1 MSFLLIIRRTAAFIR
16 TCFPADP
23 SSWLLLLG
31 ATFLFVSHSLRW
43 WPQSS
48 AYFSKPVTWGIFAFL
63 MSFLVLAAGATA
75 CYLGLLGVKN
85 PARRL
90 LDSVLL
96 PVAISLLAIF
106 SVAFFCFR
114 DIGEPAYFVSQLPGA
129 PHLWEPHVLLA
140 LAVNLGTGFQFASIG
155 FILVAAFFVLYSWG
169 RATLPIHLPPESICD
184 ASASEDEHRRTM
196 RFVWMMVAIVFL
208 AWVPTVAL
216 ATVVDGLFP
225 HFRWP
230 RATSIF
236 WFDRLVDT
244 LSLLVFVVL
253 AVGKRARKMIPAM
266 LRIPRVNYLAM
277 AIVIPVAIAYV
288 GPLASYLH
296 SRMLWT
302 VHFWG
307 KYDPPLPSAYFG
319 LPNAYSLWYFA
330 PALAEEIAWRGFL
343 QPRFVRRYG
352 LARGIFLVGVVWG
365 AFHFFWDFNSHMTA
379 QAIGIRLVGRLIG
392 TICLSYALAW
402 LTIRS
407 ESILPAAVAH
417 ASYNAFLGVPSLPAH
432 NPLWLTRLLWAI
444 AGFVLFHFFPLPSP
458 STDAG
463 TDILPAPEPEPSEV

>member
-1 MSFLLIIRRTAAFIR
+1 MSFPI
-16 TCFPADP
+16 
-23 SSWLLLLG
+23 
-31 ATFLFVSHSLRW
+31 
-43 WPQSS
+43 
-48 AYFSKPVTWGIFAFL
+48 
-63 MSFLVLAAGATA
+63 LAAGATA
-75 CYLGLLGVKN
+75 CYLGLLGSKN
-85 PARRL
+85 PTRRL

-96 PVAISLLAIF
+96 PVAASLLAILI
-106 SVAFFCFR
+106 VAFFWFR
-114 DIGEPAYFVSQLPGA
+114 DVGEPAYFVSQVSGRPQLWD
-129 PHLWEPHVLLA
+129 PHIFLA

-169 RATLPIHLPPESICD
+169 HATLPIHLPSEAISD
-184 ASASEDEHRRTM
+184 ASLSEDEHRRTM

-225 HFRWP
+225 HFRRP
-230 RATSIF
+230 GATSIF
-236 WFDRLVDT
+236 WLDRLVDT
-244 LSLLVFVVL
+244 FSLLVFVIL
-253 AVGKRARKMIPAM
+253 AGGKSARKMIPAM
-266 LRIPRVNYLAM
+266 LRIPRIKYLVT
-277 AIVIPVAIAYV
+277 AIVIPAAIAYV
-288 GPLASYLH
+288 GPLASYFH

-330 PALAEEIAWRGFL
+330 PALAEEIAWRGLL

-352 LARGIFLVGVVWG
+352 LVRGIFLVGVVWG
-365 AFHFFWDFNSHMTA
+365 AFHFFWDFNSHITA

-417 ASYNAFLGVPSLPAH
+417 ASYNAFLAVPSLPIH
-432 NPLWLTRLLWAI
+432 NPLWLTRLLWLI
-444 AGFVLFHFFPLPSP
+444 AGFLLFYFFTPPSP
-458 STDAG
+458 ATVAES
-463 TDILPAPEPEPSEV
+463 DIPPTPEPEPSEV